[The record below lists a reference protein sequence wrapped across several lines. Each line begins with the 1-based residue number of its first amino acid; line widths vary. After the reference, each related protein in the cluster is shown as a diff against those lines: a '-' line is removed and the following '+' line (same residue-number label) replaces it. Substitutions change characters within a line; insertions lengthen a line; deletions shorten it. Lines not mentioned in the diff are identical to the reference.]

1 MGQTD
6 SLSITRRNPA
16 PPPPCP
22 FIQHEIFA
30 LFGDCSRWDGMV
42 ERLIVFEDDERS
54 VVAEIRERFQRRK
67 DKLRERR
74 VYPLKVRE
82 GGKGRGLDPLD
93 PLGYMC
99 GELPGSY

>member
-1 MGQTD
+1 M
-6 SLSITRRNPA
+6 
-16 PPPPCP
+16 
-22 FIQHEIFA
+22 
-30 LFGDCSRWDGMV
+30 